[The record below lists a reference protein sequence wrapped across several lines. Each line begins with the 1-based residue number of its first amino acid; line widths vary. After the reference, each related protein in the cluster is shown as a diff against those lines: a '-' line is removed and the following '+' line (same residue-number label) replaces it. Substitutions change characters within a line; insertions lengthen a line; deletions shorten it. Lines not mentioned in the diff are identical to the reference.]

1 MPTAGGGLAKLM
13 FGASVQLGPALAT
26 GLEFGRLWAADSA
39 LRAPV
44 TQWWLSLAL
53 EPAPDAGG
61 ERRGTLALTEWT
73 PSVQHYVRAAR
84 RDGGT
89 RSLDTVGLKLAR
101 QMTEHVYGTA
111 QAHSAFAG
119 GAGAYSVGLV
129 GAGLTTQPRP
139 QPWRAGAELL
149 VGAAGGGGVASGGGA
164 IAQGLGW
171 VGLAVAP
178 ELELRV
184 GAGAL
189 RSRREGLS
197 TPVFEISVTRS
208 FGQLAR

>member
-1 MPTAGGGLAKLM
+1 ML
-13 FGASVQLGPALAT
+13 GASVQLGPGLAT

-44 TQWWLSLAL
+44 AQWWFSLAL
-53 EPAPDAGG
+53 EPAPDAAG
-61 ERRGTLALTEWT
+61 ERRGTLALMEWT
-73 PSVQHYVRAAR
+73 PNVQHYVRAAR
-84 RDGGT
+84 RDGST
-89 RSLDTVGLKLAR
+89 SSLDTVGLKLAR
-101 QMTEHVYGTA
+101 QMSEHVYGTA
-111 QAHSAFAG
+111 QAHSAFVG

-139 QPWRAGAELL
+139 QPWRLGAELM
-149 VGAAGGGGVASGGGA
+149 VGAAGGGGVSSGGGA
-164 IAQGLGW
+164 IVQGLAW

-184 GAGAL
+184 GAGAV
-189 RSRREGLS
+189 RSRGDGLS
-197 TPVFEISVTRS
+197 TPLFEIALSRA